1 MRAKKRLQLF
11 DEEQHW
17 FQTCARYEDPDAV
30 LDLGNWELDKLL
42 KCGRGKPGMAGL
54 QRPWIGRKPRK
65 AVARQ
70 LLPPVPPSIVH
81 RQKGP
86 PGPPGPPQFSW
97 WWRRVRKNYLLYTTP
112 HTSSVVLV

>member
-1 MRAKKRLQLF
+1 MQLF

-30 LDLGNWELDKLL
+30 LDLGNWERDKLL

-70 LLPPVPPSIVH
+70 LLPPVPPSSTPT
-81 RQKGP
+81 KGTA
-86 PGPPGPPQFSW
+86 GATGAATVQ
-97 WWRRVRKNYLLYTTP
+97 L
-112 HTSSVVLV
+112 VVEASP